1 MERAQVRNAA
11 DRDQVRRADTRD
23 QRVYRRRMTVLK
35 AVLETVEGREFIW
48 SELTR
53 HGLYESITAQSSM
66 IYVMSGR
73 RDAGLEL
80 MADVQQFP
88 NLYLAMQRE
97 AMARA
102 AADDRET
109 DAAHTPRAEAGD
121 QTNG

>member
-11 DRDQVRRADTRD
+11 DREQVQRAESRD
-23 QRVYRRRMTVLK
+23 RKGYRRRL
-35 AVLETVEGREFIW
+35 AVLRSVLGSREGREFVW
-48 SELTR
+48 SELAR

-80 MADVQQFP
+80 MADVQRFP
-88 NLYLAMQRE
+88 DLYLAMQRE
-97 AMARA
+97 AMERA

-109 DAAHTPRAEAGD
+109 DAAHTPRAEDGGS
-121 QTNG
+121 NG